1 MTESAS
7 PLHVDLSGKVAIVT
21 GASQGIGRS
30 VAVELGRCGALVGCV
45 ARNAEMLAETVQLVA
60 AAGGQA
66 EALSCDVTYSES
78 VEAVVEAVC
87 EKWEKIDILVNN
99 AGINTVKRGLK
110 DISDE
115 DWEHLVAD
123 EESKIWQQYKTGGI
137 AALAAIL
144 GIAWF

>member
-1 MTESAS
+1 MN
-7 PLHVDLSGKVAIVT
+7 GKK
-21 GASQGIGRS
+21 
-30 VAVELGRCGALVGCV
+30 
-45 ARNAEMLAETVQLVA
+45 AE
-60 AAGGQA
+60 
-66 EALSCDVTYSES
+66 
-78 VEAVVEAVC
+78 
-87 EKWEKIDILVNN
+87 
-99 AGINTVKRGLK
+99 